1 MKKKFWGFS
10 SVWSF
15 LALKIIFFRYNHGET
30 PIFSWFWLSV
40 IECTKNLLWIGH
52 DCTFQTQDSHQIWKF
67 GYKWN
72 FKNWCRFFQNQGGHS
87 FRVHDRV
94 PEFFSFIPCRLS
106 NFTRKIHEIMVIQ
119 LELTPKS
126 NIIWKNLGSTE
137 QKLLQAL
144 AIIYA
149 FIFMPQQAQM
159 WARIDF

>member
-1 MKKKFWGFS
+1 MNYPSIQQQNAS
-10 SVWSF
+10 S
-15 LALKIIFFRYNHGET
+15 I
-30 PIFSWFWLSV
+30 
-40 IECTKNLLWIGH
+40 
-52 DCTFQTQDSHQIWKF
+52 
-67 GYKWN
+67 
-72 FKNWCRFFQNQGGHS
+72 QGGHS

-94 PEFFSFIPCRLS
+94 PEFFSFISCRLS

-137 QKLLQAL
+137 QKPLQAL

-159 WARIDF
+159 